1 MLGPER
7 FDHYLHTFG
16 FGQQTALGFPGEA
29 NYLLLPLDNYN
40 DTSMGSMPIGNGIAV
55 SAIQMLDVY
64 TTIANGGMARA
75 PRLVEATVD
84 RNGERHDVPL
94 LPPHRVISPSTASAV
109 SGMLELVVQGGTGI
123 SAAVTGYRVAG
134 KTGTARKPPY
144 EHPPYR
150 YVASFVG
157 FAPANAPRL
166 AAIVVL
172 DEPSNAILRRHG
184 RGAGVLPDHAA
195 GAGRR
200 ARPAG
205 PMSRSAIV
213 GRPPHRR
220 GAGPARLSGRGSGA
234 RECDR
239 YPDERRMVGEPRG
252 RARVRW
258 HELLAGLDVVER
270 VRRRRRRSH
279 LHHRRQ
285 PPRAGPAT
293 CFACRSG
300 ARFDGHDHA
309 AQAVADGAVAL
320 LVERTLPLAV
330 PQARVASVPR
340 ALGPAAA
347 RLYGDP
353 SRAMRCLG
361 ITGTAGKS
369 TTAAL
374 LEGIARAAGETTGLI
389 GNDGVF
395 VDGVA
400 LAVEKWG
407 GTNMP
412 QADQLQYLLAQMRD
426 DGVRTVAMEVTS
438 RALDFGRVDAT
449 WFAAACFT
457 NLSHEHLDDHGS
469 LEAYFQAK
477 LELFDPA
484 RVATVATN
492 VDDPYGARVR
502 DHANRL
508 GLDVWTYAVD
518 EAHADI
524 GATEVVLGDHG
535 TALTDRRPPF
545 GCRSARRV
553 AAHRRVQR
561 REPARRRRH
570 GTRRRPR
577 RSTR

>member
-1 MLGPER
+1 M
-7 FDHYLHTFG
+7 
-16 FGQQTALGFPGEA
+16 
-29 NYLLLPLDNYN
+29 
-40 DTSMGSMPIGNGIAV
+40 
-55 SAIQMLDVY
+55 
-64 TTIANGGMARA
+64 
-75 PRLVEATVD
+75 
-84 RNGERHDVPL
+84 
-94 LPPHRVISPSTASAV
+94 
-109 SGMLELVVQGGTGI
+109 
-123 SAAVTGYRVAG
+123 
-134 KTGTARKPPY
+134 
-144 EHPPYR
+144 
-150 YVASFVG
+150 
-157 FAPANAPRL
+157 
-166 AAIVVL
+166 
-172 DEPSNAILRRHG
+172 
-184 RGAGVLPDHAA
+184 
-195 GAGRR
+195 
-200 ARPAG
+200 
-205 PMSRSAIV
+205 
-213 GRPPHRR
+213 
-220 GAGPARLSGRGSGA
+220 
-234 RECDR
+234 
-239 YPDERRMVGEPRG
+239 
-252 RARVRW
+252 RW

-270 VRRRRRRSH
+270 VDDADVEVTFITEDSRRVR
-279 LHHRRQ
+279 
-285 PPRAGPAT
+285 PGT

-309 AQAVADGAVAL
+309 AQAIADGAVAL

-374 LEGIARAAGETTGLI
+374 LDSIARAAGERTGLI

-407 GTNMP
+407 ATNMP

-484 RVATVATN
+484 RVAAVATN
-492 VDDPYGARVR
+492 IDDPYGARVR
-502 DHANRL
+502 DRAVSFD
-508 GLDVWTYAVD
+508 LDVWTYAVD
-518 EAHADI
+518 DSRADI
-524 GATEVVLGDHG
+524 GATEVVLGDRG
-535 TALTDRRPPF
+535 TALTIVDRRTGVNARVESQLIGEFNVANLLAAAATARAAGFGIDAVTAGIPPVVVHGRAERVDLGQPFAVLVDYAHAPGELDAVLAAARALAGGQGQGKVIVVF
-545 GCRSARRV
+545 GCGGDRDPSKRPLMGEAAGRSSDLAVLTSDNPRSEDPQAIADAVLPGLGDGSADVVVELDRRAAIRHALRTAGGGDVVVIAGKGPETGQTIGSLTLPFDDRVVAREELG
-553 AAHRRVQR
+553 AL
-561 REPARRRRH
+561 
-570 GTRRRPR
+570 GW
-577 RSTR
+577 S